1 MQFAQVQ
8 PKITEALATG
18 DPYEKLRALELANE
32 YDQQRQIR
40 IVGSV
45 VIGIC
50 FDEYTAT
57 PGALR
62 IRGIDERALGYGT
75 EFIGDFDKR
84 VFDVVRLALGSS
96 YGVSVENPDSMQAYI
111 DAARMVD
118 STKYRTRADVIGP
131 PKELVDI
138 DALAKGA
145 HDRRDSVMKSDFTQR
160 GTAYFRDA
168 MHVISVRT

>member
-62 IRGIDERALGYGT
+62 IRDINESAPGYGA
-75 EFIGDFDKR
+75 EFIGTFDKR
-84 VFDVVRLALGSS
+84 VFDA
-96 YGVSVENPDSMQAYI
+96 VSLE
-111 DAARMVD
+111 
-118 STKYRTRADVIGP
+118 IGC
-131 PKELVDI
+131 
-138 DALAKGA
+138 
-145 HDRRDSVMKSDFTQR
+145 
-160 GTAYFRDA
+160 
-168 MHVISVRT
+168 